1 VKVKIAPPPMIN
13 EAPCMDVWENG
24 SIMSLI
30 HKLGA
35 R

>member
-1 VKVKIAPPPMIN
+1 MKVKIAPMIN
-13 EAPCMDVWENG
+13 EAPCCEDVWKNG

-30 HKLGA
+30 RKLGT